1 MLLPN
6 EETARMTIDSV
17 NATEG
22 MRGRRLRLGM
32 VGGGEGA
39 FIGAVH
45 RIASRIDDQYELVA
59 AAPSSDP
66 ERARRSGAALGL
78 DPLRVYTSFVDMAQS
93 ERRRPDPID
102 VVAIV
107 TPNHLH
113 APVAEVFLQAGFH
126 VICDKPLT
134 ITLAQA
140 LALRELAESSGRVF
154 CVTHNYTGYP
164 LVRHARAMVAA
175 GLLGSIRLVQVEY
188 PQEWLT
194 EPLEQQGQKQ
204 AEWRT
209 DPARSGAGGCLG
221 DIGTHAYHLAQYV
234 TGLRLDQLCADLSTF
249 VPGRRLDD
257 NVQILLRYQ
266 GGARGMLWASQ
277 VAPGHENGL
286 RLRVYGTKGGLE
298 WTQAEP
304 NTLLHSPL
312 GAPRQSVTRGSSAAG
327 PAAARVTRIPPGH
340 PEGYLE
346 GFANLYTDV
355 ATAIRS
361 VDAGHAIPEQVDF
374 PGISDG
380 VIGMAF
386 IEAAVKSSAAGAVWI
401 RPDFV

>member
-1 MLLPN
+1 
-6 EETARMTIDSV
+6 MTIESV

-22 MRGRRLRLGM
+22 SAGRRLRLGM

-45 RIASRIDDQYELVA
+45 RIASRIDDQYQLVA
-59 AAPSSDP
+59 AAPSADP

-78 DPLRVYTSFVDMAQS
+78 DPQRVYASFEDMARS

-134 ITLAQA
+134 TTLARA
-140 LALRELAESSGRVF
+140 LALRDLAESSGRVF
-154 CVTHNYTGYP
+154 CVTHNYAGYP

-175 GLLGSIRLVQVEY
+175 DELGSIRLVQVEY

-194 EPLEQQGQKQ
+194 EPLEQQGHKQ

-234 TGLRLDQLCADLSTF
+234 SGLKLDQLCADLSTF

-286 RLRVYGTKGGLE
+286 RLRVYGAKGGIE
-298 WTQAEP
+298 WVQAEP

-312 GAPRQSVTRGSSAAG
+312 GAPRQLVTRGSAAAG
-327 PAAARVTRIPPGH
+327 PAAARVTRIPSGH

-346 GFANLYTDV
+346 GFANIYTDV

-361 VDAGHAIPEQVDF
+361 VDAGQPIPSVVDF
-374 PGISDG
+374 PGIADG

>member
-1 MLLPN
+1 
-6 EETARMTIDSV
+6 MTIESV

-22 MRGRRLRLGM
+22 SAGRRLRLGM

-45 RIASRIDDQYELVA
+45 RIASRIDDQYQLVA
-59 AAPSSDP
+59 AAPSADP

-78 DPLRVYTSFVDMAQS
+78 DPQRVYASFEDMARS

-134 ITLAQA
+134 TTLARA
-140 LALRELAESSGRVF
+140 LALRDLAESSGRVF
-154 CVTHNYTGYP
+154 CVTHNYAGYP

-175 GLLGSIRLVQVEY
+175 DALGSIRLVQVEY

-194 EPLEQQGQKQ
+194 EPLEQQGHKQ

-209 DPARSGAGGCLG
+209 DPVRSGAGGCLG
-221 DIGTHAYHLAQYV
+221 DIGTHAYHLAHYV
-234 TGLRLDQLCADLSTF
+234 SGLRLDQLCADLSTF

-286 RLRVYGTKGGLE
+286 RLRVYGTKGGIE
-298 WTQAEP
+298 WVQAEP

-312 GAPRQSVTRGSSAAG
+312 GAPRQSVTRGSAAAG
-327 PAAARVTRIPPGH
+327 RLRRG
-340 PEGYLE
+340 
-346 GFANLYTDV
+346 
-355 ATAIRS
+355 
-361 VDAGHAIPEQVDF
+361 
-374 PGISDG
+374 
-380 VIGMAF
+380 
-386 IEAAVKSSAAGAVWI
+386 
-401 RPDFV
+401 

>member
-1 MLLPN
+1 
-6 EETARMTIDSV
+6 MTIESG
-17 NATEG
+17 NATDNAS
-22 MRGRRLRLGM
+22 RRLRLGM

-45 RIASRIDDQYELVA
+45 RIASRIDDQYQLVA
-59 AAPSSDP
+59 AAPSADP

-78 DPLRVYTSFVDMAQS
+78 DPQRVYASFVEMAQS
-93 ERRRPDPID
+93 ERQRTDPID
-102 VVAIV
+102 VVSIV

-134 ITLAQA
+134 TTLAQA
-140 LALRELAESSGRVF
+140 LALRDLAAHSGRIF
-154 CVTHNYTGYP
+154 CVTHNYAGYP
-164 LVRHARAMVAA
+164 LVRHARAMVATDA
-175 GLLGSIRLVQVEY
+175 LGSIRLVQVEY

-209 DPARSGAGGCLG
+209 DPARAGAGGCLG
-221 DIGTHAYHLAQYV
+221 DIGTHTYHLAQYV
-234 TGLRLDQLCADLSTF
+234 TGLKLDQLCADLSTF
-249 VPGRRLDD
+249 VSGRRRDD
-257 NVQILLRYQ
+257 NVQILLRYK

-286 RLRVYGTKGGLE
+286 RLRVYGTKGGIE
-298 WTQAEP
+298 WVQAEP

-312 GAPRQSVTRGSSAAG
+312 GAPRQLVTRGSAAAG
-327 PAAARVTRIPPGH
+327 PAAARVTRIPSGH

-346 GFANLYTDV
+346 GFANIYTDV
-355 ATAIRS
+355 ATAIRA
-361 VDAGHAIPEQVDF
+361 VDAGRPIPNEVDF
-374 PGISDG
+374 PGIADG

-401 RPDFV
+401 RPEFV

>member
-1 MLLPN
+1 
-6 EETARMTIDSV
+6 MTIESG
-17 NATEG
+17 NATDNAS
-22 MRGRRLRLGM
+22 RRLRLGM

-45 RIASRIDDQYELVA
+45 RIASRIDDQYQLVA
-59 AAPSSDP
+59 AAPSADP

-78 DPLRVYTSFVDMAQS
+78 DPQRVYASFVEMAQS
-93 ERRRPDPID
+93 ERQRTDPID
-102 VVAIV
+102 VVSIV

-134 ITLAQA
+134 TTLAQA
-140 LALRELAESSGRVF
+140 LALRDLAAHSARIF
-154 CVTHNYTGYP
+154 CVTHNYAGYP
-164 LVRHARAMVAA
+164 LVRHARAMVATDA
-175 GLLGSIRLVQVEY
+175 LGSIRLVQVEY

-209 DPARSGAGGCLG
+209 DPARAGAGGCLG
-221 DIGTHAYHLAQYV
+221 DIGTHTYHLAQYV
-234 TGLRLDQLCADLSTF
+234 TGLKLDQLCADLSTF
-249 VPGRRLDD
+249 VSGRRLDD
-257 NVQILLRYQ
+257 NVQILLRYK

-286 RLRVYGTKGGLE
+286 RLRVYGTKGGIE
-298 WTQAEP
+298 WVQAEP

-312 GAPRQSVTRGSSAAG
+312 GAPRQLVTRGSAAAG
-327 PAAARVTRIPPGH
+327 PAAARVTRIPSGH

-346 GFANLYTDV
+346 GFANIYTDV
-355 ATAIRS
+355 ATAIRA
-361 VDAGHAIPEQVDF
+361 VDAGRPIPNEVDF
-374 PGISDG
+374 PGIADG

-401 RPDFV
+401 RPEFV

>member
-1 MLLPN
+1 
-6 EETARMTIDSV
+6 MTIESV

-22 MRGRRLRLGM
+22 SASRRLRLGM

-45 RIASRIDDQYELVA
+45 RIASRIDDQYQLVA
-59 AAPSSDP
+59 AAPSADS

-78 DPLRVYTSFVDMAQS
+78 DPQRVYASFGEMARS

-113 APVAEVFLQAGFH
+113 APVAEVFLHAGFH

-134 ITLAQA
+134 TTLARA
-140 LALRELAESSGRVF
+140 LALRDLAESSGRVF
-154 CVTHNYTGYP
+154 CVTHNYSGYP
-164 LVRHARAMVAA
+164 LVRHARAMVAL
-175 GLLGSIRLVQVEY
+175 GELGSIRLVQVEY

-194 EPLEQQGQKQ
+194 EPLEQQGHKQ

-209 DPARSGAGGCLG
+209 DPVRAGAGGCLG

-234 TGLRLDQLCADLSTF
+234 SGLKLDQLCADLSTF
-249 VPGRRLDD
+249 VAGRRLDD

-286 RLRVYGTKGGLE
+286 RLRVYGAKGSIE
-298 WTQAEP
+298 WVQAEP
-304 NTLLHSPL
+304 NTLLHSSL
-312 GAPRQSVTRGSSAAG
+312 GAPRQSVTRGSAAAG
-327 PAAARVTRIPPGH
+327 PAAARVTRIPAGH

-346 GFANLYTDV
+346 GFANIYTDV

-361 VDAGHAIPEQVDF
+361 VDAGQPIPSGVDF
-374 PGISDG
+374 PGMTEG

>member
-1 MLLPN
+1 
-6 EETARMTIDSV
+6 MTIESV

-22 MRGRRLRLGM
+22 SAGRRLRLGM

-45 RIASRIDDQYELVA
+45 RIASRIDDQYQLVA
-59 AAPSSDP
+59 AAPSADP

-78 DPLRVYTSFVDMAQS
+78 DPQRVYASFEDMARS

-134 ITLAQA
+134 TTLARA
-140 LALRELAESSGRVF
+140 LALRDLAESSGRVF
-154 CVTHNYTGYP
+154 CVTHNYAGYP

-175 GLLGSIRLVQVEY
+175 DALGSIRLVQVEY

-194 EPLEQQGQKQ
+194 EPLEQQGHKQ

-209 DPARSGAGGCLG
+209 DPVRSGAGGCLG

-234 TGLRLDQLCADLSTF
+234 TGLKLDQLCADLSTF

-286 RLRVYGTKGGLE
+286 RLRVYGAKGGIE
-298 WTQAEP
+298 WVQAEP

-312 GAPRQSVTRGSSAAG
+312 GAPRQLVTRGSAAAG
-327 PAAARVTRIPPGH
+327 PAAARVTRIPSGH

-346 GFANLYTDV
+346 GFANIYTDV

-361 VDAGHAIPEQVDF
+361 VDAGSRFQA
-374 PGISDG
+374 
-380 VIGMAF
+380 
-386 IEAAVKSSAAGAVWI
+386 SSTFRESPTGSLEWPSSK
-401 RPDFV
+401 RR

>member
-1 MLLPN
+1 
-6 EETARMTIDSV
+6 MTIESV
-17 NATEG
+17 NAIEG
-22 MRGRRLRLGM
+22 NAGRRLRLGM

-45 RIASRIDDQYELVA
+45 RIASRIDDQYQLVA
-59 AAPSSDP
+59 AAPSADP
-66 ERARRSGAALGL
+66 ERARRSGAALDL
-78 DPLRVYTSFVDMAQS
+78 DPQRVYASFEDMARS

-134 ITLAQA
+134 TTLARA

-154 CVTHNYTGYP
+154 CVTHNYAGYP

-175 GLLGSIRLVQVEY
+175 DALGSIRLVQVEY

-194 EPLEQQGQKQ
+194 EPLEQQGHKQ

-286 RLRVYGTKGGLE
+286 RLRVYGTKGGIE
-298 WTQAEP
+298 WVQAEP

-312 GAPRQSVTRGSSAAG
+312 GAPRQWVTRGSVAAV

-346 GFANLYTDV
+346 GFANIYTDV
-355 ATAIRS
+355 ATAIRA
-361 VDAGHAIPEQVDF
+361 VDAGQPIPGQVDF
-374 PGISDG
+374 PGIPDG